1 MNHQEQIQPQWK
13 LIISFALALLITLG
27 TLLAGSTAMGIIG
40 SIIGLLIVTA
50 SAFVTI
56 SSTQK
61 KLGGS
66 LSEASHLVDSISSG
80 QYESNHDTT
89 NSNGLIGKLQTLSES
104 LRQQQQEIEA
114 TQASTERLVSAL
126 KVCNTNVMMAD
137 DNFNIVYMNDS
148 VQEMMQTAESDL
160 KMVLPNFNANALLGE
175 NIDVFHKNPAHQRGM
190 LESLRAPYNS
200 QITVGERIFNLIA
213 TPIFNADHK
222 RLGTVVEWDDITEKL
237 ALEKA
242 AAKAAHDNTRIKLA
256 LDVCSTNVMMADA
269 DYNIVYMNDSV
280 QEMMKVAESDLKAEL
295 PRFDANN
302 LMGNNIDIFHKN
314 PAHQRGM
321 LDKLNSEY
329 KTTIKVGPRT
339 FALIANP
346 IFDTNNERIGTVVE
360 WNDRTEAL
368 ASEMKAKR
376 LADENAGIRLALD
389 VCNTNV
395 MMADAE
401 YNINYMNK
409 AVQKMMRIA
418 ESDLRA
424 VLPNFDANNLVGNN
438 IDIFHK
444 NPAHQRSMLDRLNS
458 TYQTQIKV
466 GPRTFALTANPIF
479 NEDQERLGTV
489 VEWND
494 RTDEVA
500 LETEVNNLINAAND
514 GDLRQR
520 IDLAG
525 KEGFFASLSQGL
537 NSLMDKTSEFVDE
550 VGVIFEAMSDGD
562 LTKNINNNYKGELLS
577 IKNNA
582 NNSITKLNEVLGRI
596 QVASETV
603 RTSSQEVAQGSDD
616 LSRRTESQASSLEE
630 TASSMEEITAAVK
643 QTSENASESNS
654 MASDAK
660 TKAEQGGEVVSG
672 AVSAMR
678 EIMES
683 SNKINDIIGVIDEI
697 AFQTNLL
704 ALNAA
709 VEAARAGEQGRGF
722 AVVAGEVR
730 TLSQRSAAA
739 AKEIKDLIRDSVN
752 KVESGS
758 AMVNQSGQM
767 LSEIVQS
774 VENVAKM
781 INDVNTAAIEQNSGI
796 SQINQAVAQM
806 DEMTQQNAALVEQT
820 SAASRS
826 MSEEAGNMNRLIAFF
841 RLNGSHASN
850 SPAPSFTPPPA
861 QAAPTSTPSYS
872 SAPAAPAEEPL
883 MTYQPSST
891 SSQSND
897 GAASFSEDDEWE
909 DF

>member
-1 MNHQEQIQPQWK
+1 MNPQEQIQPQWK
-13 LIISFALALLITLG
+13 LIISFALALLIGLG
-27 TLLAGSTAMGIIG
+27 TLLTGNTVLGVFG
-40 SIIGLLIVTA
+40 GIIGLLIVTVT
-50 SAFVTI
+50 AFLTI
-56 SSTQK
+56 NGTQRS
-61 KLGGS
+61 LGGS
-66 LSEASHLVDSISSG
+66 LNQANLLMENIMRG
-80 QYESNHDTT
+80 QYEESGGSAND
-89 NSNGLIGKLQTLSES
+89 LIGKLQTLSQTLGS
-104 LRQQQQEIEA
+104 QQIELDKEK
-114 TQASTERLVSAL
+114 TTNQRLISAL

-137 DNFNIVYMNDS
+137 ADCNIVYMNDS
-148 VQEMMQTAESDL
+148 VKDMMRAAEVDL
-160 KMVLPNFNANALLGE
+160 REALPNFNSDTLMGE
-175 NIDVFHKNPAHQRGM
+175 NIDIFHKNPAHQRGM
-190 LESLRAPYNS
+190 LEALRAPYHGK
-200 QITVGERIFNLIA
+200 ITVGARTFDLIA
-213 TPIFNADHK
+213 TPIFDDKHQ
-222 RLGTVVEWDDITEKL
+222 RLGTVVEWDDITAKL
-237 ALEKA
+237 AAEEREAQA
-242 AAKAAHDNTRIKLA
+242 ANDNARIKLA
-256 LDVCSTNVMMADA
+256 LDVCKTNVMLADA
-269 DYNIVYMNDSV
+269 DYNICYMNESV

-295 PRFDANN
+295 PRFDASN

-321 LDKLNSEY
+321 LNKLTDTY
-329 KTTIKVGPRT
+329 QTTIKVGPRT

-346 IFDTNNERIGTVVE
+346 IFDANQERIGTVVE

-368 ASEMKAKR
+368 AAETLAKK
-376 LADENAGIRLALD
+376 LADENAGVRLALD

-395 MMADAE
+395 MMADAD
-401 YNINYMNK
+401 YNINYMNN
-409 AVQKMMRIA
+409 AVQEMMKIA
-418 ESDLRA
+418 EADLRA
-424 VLPNFDANNLVGNN
+424 VLPNFDANNLIGNN
-438 IDIFHK
+438 IDIFHQ
-444 NPAHQRSMLDRLNS
+444 NPAHQRSMLERLSS
-458 TYQTQIKV
+458 TYQTEIKV
-466 GPRTFALTANPIF
+466 GARTFALTANPIF
-479 NEDQERLGTV
+479 SADKTRLGTV

-494 RTDEVA
+494 RTA
-500 LETEVNNLINAAND
+500 EVNIEGEIACMLDGAKNGNLAH
-514 GDLRQR
+514 R
-520 IDLAG
+520 IDASG
-525 KEGFFASLSQGL
+525 HEGFYQSLSLGL
-537 NSLMDKTSEFVDE
+537 NDLLDVTGGFIKETSAV
-550 VGVIFEAMSDGD
+550 FEAMADGD
-562 LTKNINNNYKGELLS
+562 LTRSITENYKGELLE

-582 NNSITKLNEVLGRI
+582 NNSLTKLNEVLSRI
-596 QVASETV
+596 QTASETV

-660 TKAEQGGEVVSG
+660 MKAEQGGEVVQG
-672 AVSAMR
+672 AVAAMR

-774 VENVAKM
+774 VENVANM
-781 INDVNTAAIEQNSGI
+781 INDVNTAAMEQNSGI

-826 MSEEAGNMNRLIAFF
+826 MSEEAGNMNRLISFF
-841 RLNGSHASN
+841 KLEGSAGHGA
-850 SPAPSFTPPPA
+850 APSFTPPPA
-861 QAAPTSTPSYS
+861 APTPTY
-872 SAPAAPAEEPL
+872 SAPAAAPAAPSAEPL
-883 MTYQPSST
+883 MTYQPSSNA
-891 SSQSND
+891 SSSGSS